1 MKLLY
6 VSNSEKKVKELKEV
20 LKKYVDVMTI
30 DSLFD
35 LEYDVSF
42 STVGRDLEENATKRA
57 QSVWKKEKDNYDYII
72 SDEYGLF
79 SEFAPN
85 ILGIESETWWPG
97 TQRDRS
103 EALVNL
109 FDGVKEREIYYKS
122 VYVAVGKDGKL
133 KVSEGVTHGYLAK
146 KVKERNGEGYDSVF
160 IVEDGKYMSHH
171 TPQEI
176 LKLSARTEAIKKI
189 SREIIISY
197 HNFYNYQEG

>member
-6 VSNSEKKVKELKEV
+6 VTNSEKKVKELKDI
-20 LKKYVDVMTI
+20 LKKHVDVNTV

-35 LEYDVSF
+35 LEYDVDF
-42 STVGRDLEENATKRA
+42 SLYSKDLEQNARKKA
-57 QSVWKKEKDNYDYII
+57 QNVWKKEKENYDYII
-72 SDEYGLF
+72 ADEYGLF
-79 SEFAPN
+79 SEYAPN

-109 FDGVKEREIYYKS
+109 FDGVKDREIYYKS
-122 VYVAVGKDGKL
+122 VFVAVNKSGNV
-133 KVSEGVTHGYLAK
+133 KVSVGTTYGYLAK

-160 IVEDGKYMSHH
+160 IADDGKYLSHH

-176 LKLSARTEAIKKI
+176 LKLSARTEAIERLA
-189 SREIIISY
+189 S
-197 HNFYNYQEG
+197 QL

>member
-6 VSNSEKKVKELKEV
+6 VTNSEKKVKELKEIFR
-20 LKKYVDVMTI
+20 KHIDVTTI

-35 LEYDVSF
+35 LEYDVSL
-42 STVGRDLEENATKRA
+42 SVYSKDLEQNARKKA
-57 QSVWKKEKDNYDYII
+57 QNVWKKEKENYDYII
-72 SDEYGLF
+72 ADEYGLF
-79 SEFAPN
+79 STYAPN

-109 FDGVKEREIYYKS
+109 FDGVKDREIYYKS
-122 VYVAVGKDGKL
+122 VFVAIGKEGNV
-133 KVSEGVTHGYLAK
+133 KVAEGYTYGYLAK

-160 IVEDGKYMSHH
+160 ITDDGKYLSHH

-176 LKLSARTEAIKKI
+176 IKLSARTEALEKLAQKL
-189 SREIIISY
+189 
-197 HNFYNYQEG
+197 

>member
-6 VSNSEKKVKELKEV
+6 VTNSEKKVKELKEI
-20 LKKYVDVMTI
+20 LKKHVEVITV

-35 LEYDVSF
+35 LEYDVNF
-42 STVGRDLEENATKRA
+42 SMYSKDLEQNATKKA
-57 QSVWKKEKDNYDYII
+57 QSIWKKEKENYDYII
-72 SDEYGLF
+72 ADEYGLF

-85 ILGIESETWWPG
+85 VLGIESDTWWPG

-109 FDGVKEREIYYKS
+109 FDGVKDREIYYKS
-122 VYVAVGKDGKL
+122 VFVAIGKNGTP
-133 KVSEGVTHGYLAK
+133 KVAEGYTYGYLAK

-160 IVEDGKYMSHH
+160 IADDGKYLSHH

-176 LKLSARTEAIKKI
+176 IKLSARTEAINKFLPCPWI
-189 SREIIISY
+189 
-197 HNFYNYQEG
+197 

>member
-6 VSNSEKKVKELKEV
+6 VTNSEKKVKELKEI
-20 LKKYVDVMTI
+20 LKRNLDVMTI

-35 LEYDVSF
+35 LEYDVRVSVY
-42 STVGRDLEENATKRA
+42 SKDLELNATKKA
-57 QSVWKKEKDNYDYII
+57 QSVWKKEKENYDYVIA
-72 SDEYGLF
+72 DEYGLF

-97 TQRDRS
+97 TQRDKS

-109 FDGVKEREIYYKS
+109 FVGIKDREIYYKS
-122 VYVAVGKDGKL
+122 IFVAIGKNGDVKVADGYL
-133 KVSEGVTHGYLAK
+133 YGYLAK

-160 IVEDGKYMSHH
+160 ITDDGKYLSHH

-176 LKLSARTEAIKKI
+176 IKLSARTEAIEKLA
-189 SREIIISY
+189 
-197 HNFYNYQEG
+197 QQL